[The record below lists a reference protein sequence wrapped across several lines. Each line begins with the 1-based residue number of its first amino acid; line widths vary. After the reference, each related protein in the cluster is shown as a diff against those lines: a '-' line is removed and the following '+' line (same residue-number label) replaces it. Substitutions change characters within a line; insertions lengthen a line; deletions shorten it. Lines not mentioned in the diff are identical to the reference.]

1 MRSYDL
7 QDLNYS
13 ARHLERYPFALW
25 NAQQQAESEF
35 DFDKAR
41 LIERH
46 TKIIKRA
53 IKSLYALDKILDKDA
68 E

>member
-7 QDLNYS
+7 QDLSYS
-13 ARHLERYPFALW
+13 ARRLEKYSFALW
-25 NAQQQAESEF
+25 QAQHQAENEF

-46 TKIIKRA
+46 TKIIEKA
-53 IKSLYALDKILDKDA
+53 IKSLYKLDQILDA